1 VQRRTPSEAR
11 PTGSARGAGQ
21 FRKRL
26 PGADAGTRVL
36 HRGRACDS
44 DANDPRITRA
54 GDFLRGWQMDE
65 LPQLLSVM
73 RDEMSLVGL
82 SN

>member
-1 VQRRTPSEAR
+1 MRGHASC
-11 PTGSARGAGQ
+11 TGVE
-21 FRKRL
+21 L
-26 PGADAGTRVL
+26 
-36 HRGRACDS
+36 CDP

>member
-1 VQRRTPSEAR
+1 
-11 PTGSARGAGQ
+11 
-21 FRKRL
+21 
-26 PGADAGTRVL
+26 L